1 MNQHTPRQA
10 SVSHWR
16 DVCRSKARSGH
27 IKRADLGGASGDSQ
41 SFEAAFSN
49 LANAYLKDKAP
60 QLIDHMLGF
69 QLLEKNEDNDRAVGV
84 FGFKVGPQLI
94 YAPVFFLN
102 GELRG
107 HELMYLKESDTFVPM
122 KENWVNYILNR
133 KPNVI
138 GEEVGQ
144 GLGQLGISRPSL
156 NQFRESPGKYASD
169 NWLGQGMPGLMASLG
184 SATRPEPKVPELLKT
199 SAFASMAFLNL
210 LDGYPTLA
218 KPIVQHYGKD
228 IVKQAIKTA
237 GTVLTAVPIE
247 PAQKKRTV
255 KTGSIWETKTE
266 LDKAREADPI
276 KTGSLKIWVYD
287 GTSGCRRGLSEKQAE
302 QLERDGV
309 YIKDDR
315 YDTSKAYKV
324 QEPMALQ
331 NPDETGHYDILCKP
345 DSFEKCLYIHAP
357 HGKRGRKPNGVLV
370 RIGDGDKAWTETHPG
385 AIFAIEKYAGREYND
400 WFNDLPNADSGLTVG
415 ATYVLLTPT
424 GAGTTVFEV
433 ESSEPAEGDEKCYA
447 VWWRNHYGARRPD
460 HLPPVAERC
469 YEYDNDCEGADHI
482 VINRY
487 KGKKFVARLN
497 SLYVPPGAKA
507 LKIKDPPKSE
517 DGCCNPS
524 VGCCGE
530 SDSSDPPALRPGNHV
545 DLQLGLYKTS
555 AELVVMN
562 NGTEAVVNGSR
573 STPKGALLSLV
584 RQYGLREKAARDLL
598 KEAQVKRGV
607 KCRIKL
613 AAPYDLIASAPS
625 APSFPEQEISSD
637 FFFGSDLPATYG
649 QEEEFPVPGLEGMPM
664 NQRPLMNEPPEP
676 MLAQQVMQAAST
688 GQKEVLDTSLLSN
701 LLKGTQNDTL
711 IDRHLPDLMKGLDSL
726 GRLLF
731 NLYWHHDKFEDRYG
745 SNNLPE
751 LEDAMRNSFESMGDV
766 TLELKQKTVEP
777 YPDEAVDVNFGEGEI

>member
-1 MNQHTPRQA
+1 MA
-10 SVSHWR
+10 
-16 DVCRSKARSGH
+16 RSKH

-41 SFEAAFSN
+41 SFESAFSN

-138 GEEVGQ
+138 GEEVGT
-144 GLGQLGISRPSL
+144 GLSQLGVSRPSL

-169 NWLGQGMPGLMASLG
+169 QDWLSQGMPGLMSALG
-184 SATRPEPKVPELLKT
+184 KSTRPEPKLPELVKE
-199 SAFASMAFLNL
+199 SASAALSFLNL
-210 LDGYPTLA
+210 IDGYPALA
-218 KPIVQHYGKD
+218 KPIVEHYGKD

-237 GTVLTAVPIE
+237 GTVLSAVTLE
-247 PAQKKRTV
+247 PRAVKKTV
-255 KTGSIWETKTE
+255 KTGSVWETETD
-266 LDKAREADPI
+266 LDKAHKSDPI
-276 KTGSLKIWVYD
+276 KTGSLKIWIYD
-287 GTSGCRRGLSEKQAE
+287 GTATCRRGLSEKQAE

-324 QEPMALQ
+324 QEPMSLQ
-331 NPDETGHYDILCKP
+331 NPDETSHYDILCKP

-357 HGKRGRKPNGVLV
+357 HGKRGKKPNGVVVKL
-370 RIGDGDKAWTETHPG
+370 DGDKKAWTETHPG
-385 AIFAIEKYAGREYND
+385 SIFAIEKYAGREYND
-400 WFNDLPNADSGLTVG
+400 WFSGLPNADSGLDVG
-415 ATYVLLTPT
+415 STYVLLTPN
-424 GAGTTVFEV
+424 GNGTCVFEV
-433 ESSEPAEGDEKCYA
+433 EGTQPAEGDEKCYEDR
-447 VWWRNHYGARRPD
+447 WRGSYCARRPD

-469 YEYDNDCEGADHI
+469 YEYDNDCPGADLI

-487 KGKKFVARLN
+487 KGSRFVARLAT
-497 SLYVPPGAKA
+497 LMVPPGAKA
-507 LKIKDPPKSE
+507 LKISGPPKPE
-517 DGCCNPS
+517 KDDDPCCVP
-524 VGCCGE
+524 CDPY
-530 SDSSDPPALRPGNHV
+530 SDSSDPPALRLGNHV

-573 STPKGALLSLV
+573 ATPKGALISLV
-584 RQYGLREKAARDLL
+584 KQYGLREKAARDLL
-598 KEAQVKRGV
+598 KEAQIKRGV

-613 AAPYDLIASAPS
+613 AAPYDLIASAPT
-625 APSFPEQEISSD
+625 APAFPEQEVSSD

-649 QEEEFPVPGLEGMPM
+649 QEEEFPVPGLEGMPKSH
-664 NQRPLMNEPPEP
+664 RPMMSDPPEP
-676 MLAQQVMQAAST
+676 MLAQQVMQAAQT

-777 YPDEAVDVNFGEGEI
+777 YPDEAVDVNFGEGEL